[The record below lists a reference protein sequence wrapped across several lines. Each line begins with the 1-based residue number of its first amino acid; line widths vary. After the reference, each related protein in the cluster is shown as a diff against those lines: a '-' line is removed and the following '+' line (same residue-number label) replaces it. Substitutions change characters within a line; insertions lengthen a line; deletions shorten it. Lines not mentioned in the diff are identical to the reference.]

1 MTWKDIMKE
10 EDILRM
16 IDNLQ
21 SKAFS
26 YSVDN
31 EEEKTLKEI
40 FATLREMFK
49 NYPESPK
56 RPVFSGKGRVEG
68 IQFSDE

>member
-26 YSVDN
+26 YSLD
-31 EEEKTLKEI
+31 EKEFKKAKDA
-40 FATLREMFK
+40 FDTLREMFK
-49 NYPESPK
+49 DYPVDQTKSPIENK
-56 RPVFSGKGRVEG
+56 NT
-68 IQFSDE
+68 IFSDE